1 MPGANDGSAAPGKGV
16 KPDAFPA
23 RNIDVE
29 SSMPADNVAV
39 TVVIL
44 DREYRIACPEEE
56 KPALMEAASHL
67 DRRMREIRD
76 SGKVVGLDRVAVMA
90 ALNITHDYLECRR
103 EDRETGDRFAPRITA
118 LREQLDA
125 ALDEYS

>member
-1 MPGANDGSAAPGKGV
+1 
-16 KPDAFPA
+16 
-23 RNIDVE
+23 
-29 SSMPADNVAV
+29 MPADNVAV

-56 KPALMEAASHL
+56 QPALMEAANHL

-76 SGKVVGLDRVAVMA
+76 SGKVVGLDRISVMA
-90 ALNITHDYLECRR
+90 ALNITHDYLENRR
-103 EDRETGDRFAPRITA
+103 EGQSMDSKFGPRITA

-125 ALDEYS
+125 ALEEYN

>member
-1 MPGANDGSAAPGKGV
+1 
-16 KPDAFPA
+16 
-23 RNIDVE
+23 
-29 SSMPADNVAV
+29 MPADNVAV

-56 KPALMEAASHL
+56 QPALMEAASHL

-90 ALNITHDYLECRR
+90 ALNITHDYLEGRR
-103 EDRETGDRFAPRITA
+103 EGRDIDSRFGPRITA
-118 LREQLDA
+118 LREKVDS
-125 ALDEYS
+125 ALDEYN

>member
-1 MPGANDGSAAPGKGV
+1 MPV
-16 KPDAFPA
+16 
-23 RNIDVE
+23 
-29 SSMPADNVAV
+29 DNVAV

-56 KPALMEAASHL
+56 QPALMEAASHL

-76 SGKVVGLDRVAVMA
+76 SGKVVGLDRISVMA
-90 ALNITHDYLECRR
+90 ALNITHDYLENRR
-103 EDRETGDRFAPRITA
+103 EGQNMDSKFGPRIIA

-125 ALDEYS
+125 ALEEYN

>member
-1 MPGANDGSAAPGKGV
+1 MSSTDDGSAVPRDGIV
-16 KPDAFPA
+16 PTDFPA
-23 RNIDVE
+23 RKPE
-29 SSMPADNVAV
+29 MGQHMPADNVAV
-39 TVVIL
+39 TVMIL

-103 EDRETGDRFAPRITA
+103 EDQETGGRFGPRIAA

-125 ALDEYS
+125 ALDEYN